1 MNPVTLDISVVI
13 PVYGCPTA
21 LPELHRRLI
30 ETLEDMGKTFEIIMV
45 DDNCPQNS
53 WVQIERLFA
62 EDPRVVGIRLSRNF
76 GQTRAITAGLDIC
89 RGEWV
94 VVMDCDLQDRPE
106 AIPQLYSKAQEGF
119 DVVFARRV
127 KRKDSP
133 ITKLLSR
140 AFYKVY
146 GYFTESEY
154 DGAICNFSISRR
166 IVVENFCRLR
176 EYNRDYSMFIQWLG
190 FRQGTIDMEGDERYE
205 GKSSYSL
212 RRKIKLAGEIITAQS
227 DKPLRVSI
235 AIGFVIAALAFLYLL
250 YTVIQYFIEPV
261 PMGYTTTVASIY
273 LMGGLTLIAI
283 GVSGKYIGNI
293 FTEVKGR
300 PLYVVAE
307 TLEAEQDESEDD
319 GRQVEPPPSKR

>member
-1 MNPVTLDISVVI
+1 MSPATLNISVVI
-13 PVYGCPTA
+13 PVYGCPSA
-21 LPELHRRLI
+21 LPELHRRLV
-30 ETLEDMGKTFEIIMV
+30 EVLEGMGKTFEIIMV
-45 DDNCPQNS
+45 DDHCPQNS

-62 EDPRVVGIRLSRNF
+62 EDSRVVGIRLSRNF

-106 AIPQLYSKAQEGF
+106 AIPLLYAKAQEDY

-127 KRKDSP
+127 KRKDSA

-166 IVVENFCRLR
+166 IVIENFCRLR

-227 DKPLRVSI
+227 DKPLQVSI
-235 AIGFVIAALAFLYLL
+235 AVGFVIAALAFLYLL

-273 LMGGLTLIAI
+273 LMGGLTLVAI
-283 GVSGKYIGNI
+283 GISGKYIGNI

-307 TLEAEQDESEDD
+307 MLDAERDNGDSA
-319 GRQVEPPPSKR
+319 S